1 MPGVKS
7 ASNAWSKA
15 KDKKGRG
22 CGDMVRYVLSLC
34 VLFIV
39 GCTSLQGKYRL
50 AQFEDV
56 SSAYSHAIRW
66 GDYDVASS
74 FRKKQETDHEAQHV
88 DKLNKIR
95 VTSYEL
101 LSINLSEDQLRVRQ
115 AVKITYFNAD
125 QMIEKT
131 LVDKQLWE
139 YDETE
144 KVWYLQSGLPDF
156 R

>member
-1 MPGVKS
+1 MVK
-7 ASNAWSKA
+7 
-15 KDKKGRG
+15 
-22 CGDMVRYVLSLC
+22 YVLGLC

-39 GCTSLQGKYRL
+39 GCTSVPGKWRL
-50 AQFEDV
+50 AQFQDV
-56 SSAYSHAIRW
+56 SSSYEHAIRW

-88 DKLNKIR
+88 DKLDKIR

-101 LSINLSEDQLRVRQ
+101 LSVNLSEDNLRVHQ
-115 AVKITYFNAD
+115 AVKIRYFNAD

-131 LVDKQLWE
+131 LIDKQLWE

-144 KVWYLQSGLPDF
+144 KAWFLQSGLPAF

>member
-1 MPGVKS
+1 MLGQRRRTK
-7 ASNAWSKA
+7 
-15 KDKKGRG
+15 RE
-22 CGDMVRYVLSLC
+22 GDVANMVRYVLSLC